1 MKDGIKTVIIC
12 DHKVLLILRDDKPEC
27 SYPLHWQIVGGG
39 IEEGESPEEA
49 LTREV
54 KEETSYEI
62 SNFLFLEKVKGSKGE
77 EVYRYLVKVE
87 ESEKDKFKIGS
98 EEGLEVGFFGLGELD
113 NLKLTP
119 GTKRFIEEREKEF
132 REWMK

>member
-1 MKDGIKTVIIC
+1 MKDGIKAVIIC

-119 GTKRFIEEREKEF
+119 GTKRFIEERRKEF
-132 REWMK
+132 REWVK